1 MPHAA
6 GLSCNRVRLLGKS
19 AAVRLERFTA
29 DLSLWG
35 IGRPQVMIDLQP
47 SSNESCNTWWMRRTP
62 LPLCCSL
69 IQTPALLSSDVM
81 NDVWANLGG
90 GITFAEQRQSACFN
104 ISNVDLEALIINRF
118 TDGGQK
124 SRWLVCLLLFLKLI
138 SSASRTSNSIK
149 HELINISPGSLLG
162 RSNVGFNLQSVSQSH
177 PGCDGPCT
185 TGCSSSS
192 SSSKRAPS
200 ILPLHALIDP
210 GCLDPAAN
218 HSSLPSPGTTPIT
231 RPLTRH
237 TNVIRRSQMLLG
249 AAGGG
254 GWGGGGE
261 DFKKVNSQR
270 MTHIRAALPRT
281 LSEDTAAG
289 SAGGEGRGVEG
300 RGVRWMWGGG

>member
-35 IGRPQVMIDLQP
+35 IARPQVMIDLQP
-47 SSNESCNTWWMRRTP
+47 SSNESCNTWWMRRTL

-69 IQTPALLSSDVM
+69 IQSPALLSSDVM

-90 GITFAEQRQSACFN
+90 GITLTEQRQSACFN
-104 ISNVDLEALIINRF
+104 ISNVDLEVLIINRF
-118 TDGGQK
+118 TDGGPK
-124 SRWLVCLLLFLKLI
+124 SWWLVCLLLFLKLI
-138 SSASRTSNSIK
+138 SSVSRTSNSVK
-149 HELINISPGSLLG
+149 RELINISRGGGLLG
-162 RSNVGFNLQSVSQSH
+162 RSNAGFNLQSVSQPH
-177 PGCDGPCT
+177 PGCDGLCT
-185 TGCSSSS
+185 RGSSS

-237 TNVIRRSQMLLG
+237 TNVIRSSQMLLG
-249 AAGGG
+249 AAGGRRG
-254 GWGGGGE
+254 GGGGE

-281 LSEDTAAG
+281 LCEDTAAG
-289 SAGGEGRGVEG
+289 SAGGEGRGA
-300 RGVRWMWGGG
+300 RWMWGGG